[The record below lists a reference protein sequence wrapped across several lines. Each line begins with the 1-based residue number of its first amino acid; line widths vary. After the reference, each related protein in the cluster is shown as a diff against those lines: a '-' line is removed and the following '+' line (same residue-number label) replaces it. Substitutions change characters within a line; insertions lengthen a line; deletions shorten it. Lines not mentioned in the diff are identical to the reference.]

1 MDAVLADSA
10 SEEVLVVTAAG
21 YEQLCAHLETLRTD
35 ARREMSE
42 NLREAREDG
51 NLAVNPA
58 LFELLEDQAQLERR
72 IAILERQLA
81 AAQIVTPAANG
92 HAEIGSC
99 VRVRDLAVG
108 EITEY
113 ELVGLIESDVGN
125 GRVSVG
131 APVGRA
137 LVGRAAGEVVEVE
150 TPRGTLAYEILSVR
164 AFGRPPSTARR
175 AA

>member
-1 MDAVLADSA
+1 MNAVLADSA
-10 SEEVLVVTAAG
+10 SDEHLVVTASG
-21 YEQLCAHLETLRTD
+21 YEQLCSELETLRTD

-51 NLAVNPA
+51 HLAVNPA
-58 LFELLEDQAQLERR
+58 LFELLEDQSQLEQR
-72 IAILERQLA
+72 IAILEGQLA

-92 HAEIGSC
+92 NADIGSC

-108 EITEY
+108 EIAEY
-113 ELVGLIESDVGN
+113 ELVGLIESDIGK

-137 LVGRAAGEVVEVE
+137 LLGRAAGEVVEVE

-164 AFGRPPSTARR
+164 ALGRPPSMSRM